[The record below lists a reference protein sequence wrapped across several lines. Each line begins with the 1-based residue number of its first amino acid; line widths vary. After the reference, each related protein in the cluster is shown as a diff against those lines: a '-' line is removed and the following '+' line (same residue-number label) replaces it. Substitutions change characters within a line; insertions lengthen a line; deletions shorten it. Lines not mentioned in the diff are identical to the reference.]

1 MLAFAR
7 SDDYAV
13 GMKLSAF
20 AVALLIVCAVSARAD
35 LTIVQNVEGG
45 GPITKMTIKIK
56 GDQTRIDPSPEVSTI
71 INNKTGDM
79 LNLMNGQKKYLRLSG
94 DKAKAVAEMAAKA
107 GQKKAVG
114 EKPKLVR
121 TGKKETIN
129 GYEAE
134 EYTCEAEGFKASYW
148 FSTTYPDAAN
158 IMKQLQAMTPAA
170 WNIGAQ
176 NMPDY
181 RDFPGLPLRSDL
193 TIEGKHVVTTIA
205 SVTQDPISDAEF
217 APPAGFEEMKVP
229 DLGSMLGGKQETAK
243 PKKDK

>member
-1 MLAFAR
+1 
-7 SDDYAV
+7 
-13 GMKLSAF
+13 MKMFPCFLVA
-20 AVALLIVCAVSARAD
+20 AALLATARAD

-71 INNKTGDM
+71 INNKTGEM
-79 LNLMNGQKKYLRLSG
+79 LNLMNGQKKFLRLSG

-107 GQKKAVG
+107 GQSKSSG
-114 EKPKLVR
+114 EKPKLVP
-121 TGKKETIN
+121 TSKKEKIN
-129 GYEAE
+129 GYDAE

-148 FSTTYPDAAN
+148 ISSTYPDAAN

-205 SVTQDPISDAEF
+205 SVTQDPISDADF
-217 APPAGFEEMKVP
+217 APPAGFEEMKMP
-229 DLGSMLGGKQETAK
+229 DIGSMLGGKQEAAK
-243 PKKDK
+243 PKKEK

>member
-1 MLAFAR
+1 
-7 SDDYAV
+7 
-13 GMKLSAF
+13 MKLSPL
-20 AVALLIVCAVSARAD
+20 AVVLLVIGAVSARAD

-79 LNLMNGQKKYLRLSG
+79 LNLMNGQKKYLKLSG

-107 GQKKAVG
+107 GQKKTAG
-114 EKPKLVR
+114 EKPKLIP

-134 EYTCEAEGFKASYW
+134 GYTCDAEGFKARYW

-205 SVTQDPISDAEF
+205 SVTQDPINDTEF
-217 APPAGFEEMKVP
+217 APPAGYEEMKMP